1 MENKNR
7 KTKKRLL
14 KLLFIVVL
22 IALIVG
28 IIGHCH
34 GGNDDDMAYNGND
47 NAIEEY
53 NDNESYEE
61 DIYSSQIDEDGEY
74 TTAND
79 VAEYIHTYHKLPS
92 NYMLDSEA
100 KEKGWKSNEC
110 PADYGIMIGGRPFM
124 NHEGLLPERNDYYE
138 CDVDYD
144 GIARGKK
151 RLIFTKGGTVYYTDD
166 HYASFELLYT
176 EE

>member
-7 KTKKRLL
+7 KPKKRLF
-14 KLLFIVVL
+14 KFLLIVVL

-34 GGNDDDMAYNGND
+34 GGNDDDMTYNGND

-61 DIYSSQIDEDGEY
+61 DDYSSQIDEDGEY
-74 TTAND
+74 TTARD

-92 NYMLDSEA
+92 NYMSESEA
-100 KEKGWKSNEC
+100 KKKGWKSYEC
-110 PADYGIMIGGRPFM
+110 PAKYGIMIGGKHFSNR
-124 NHEGLLPERNDYYE
+124 EGLLPERNDYCE

-144 GIARGKK
+144 GDLRGRQ
-151 RLIFTKGGTVYYTDD
+151 RLIYTKDGTVYYTND
-166 HYASFELLYT
+166 HYASFEQLYS